1 MIPQFPKAMTLPKGL
16 TAAILV
22 FLMLAAAITTAA
34 AASGTPQPLNAS
46 LPENSPAGASLG
58 TPMATTAPAGT
69 VSYSLSG
76 PDAGHFNIDPATGEI
91 TLAQDA
97 ASPDFETRAGYSVT
111 ITAAANL
118 AVSVENVDEPGSVSL
133 SANSPRSGEA
143 LSASLTDPDGSVSAL
158 SWRWQRSTENGW
170 EDIPGA
176 TAPDYTPGAGDV
188 GRRLQA
194 VAAYDDGSGEGRT
207 AQAATGEPVRNDPP
221 EFGADTAN
229 LAVDENTAPGVA
241 VGDPITAADP
251 NGDDVTYSLAGST
264 DFTVDPQ
271 TGQIGVAEGAALD
284 HEAADTHSLTLQ
296 ARDIHGDH
304 DEISVTVSVNNLDEA
319 GTLTLSHGALR
330 AGSALTAS
338 LDDPDGSISRETW
351 QWRRGGEDIQGAN
364 SGSHT
369 ATSGDVGH
377 VLSVS
382 VSYTDG
388 HGPGKSAEA
397 STGSAV
403 GNDAPAFPAQTMSR
417 AIDENAPAG
426 AAAGAPVTAA
436 DPNGD
441 PLTYSMTGAPGFSID
456 RQTGQIRTASAMDHE
471 GRPSYAATVTATDAH
486 GAAAQAEVVIT
497 VNNLDEPGTLSLS
510 NNAPRAGDAI
520 TASLSDPDGAAS
532 NETWQW
538 RRDGSIIPG
547 ATSSSYTATAGDL
560 GHTLSV
566 TVSYEDPQGPGK
578 AAQASADLPVSND
591 PPAFDTAG
599 PLAMSVAEDAAT
611 GTNVGEPLAA
621 TDPNSDTLAFALSG
635 DGAGDFAVNQDGQI
649 TVAAALDHES
659 RSSYSLTATV
669 SDPAGGSNSTPVSIT
684 VENAE
689 EPGAVAL
696 GADDQPQVGSE
707 IAASLQDP
715 DGGVNGESWQ
725 WQSSDRETGPW
736 NDMADA
742 DSASYTPQ
750 TGDIDRYLRAV
761 VTYRD
766 GHGSGQDRAQAT
778 TGLPVRPEPNRPP
791 QFGDH
796 TTTFNISV
804 NVREGV
810 RVAPPFTA
818 TDPNGDT
825 LTYSIV
831 PGTTDAFTINP
842 ATGEVL
848 MGGLEM
854 PEGATHTASISVTD
868 GLDDA
873 GREDQSPDDSLDL
886 NMTMV
891 NPNIV
896 IESSSRSA
904 FPKGLW
910 VDDDIVVTTNE
921 VSGYFN
927 RDQAMI
933 YDRATQQYLEDRSF
947 PVGARSYPRMG
958 GVWSDGTT
966 LYALAAQRSR
976 ANPGGKIFAY
986 RLSDGARR
994 SSEDIILPRENSH
1007 PIGLTGREGILYVG
1021 DSRDRKVYAYNM
1033 ETRSRQSGHEIN
1045 GIDTLR
1051 RNMTDIWLDGETIW
1065 ISYWLSDFIRAYDAA
1080 TGERKPG
1087 LDIQLAR
1094 ENAGPAGIDSDGF
1107 NLWAMDSVNDT
1118 IYGYVLP
1125 Q

>member
-1 MIPQFPKAMTLPKGL
+1 MIPQLQKAMTLPKGL

-34 AASGTPQPLNAS
+34 AASGTPQPLSAS

-76 PDAGHFNIDPATGEI
+76 ADAGLFNIDPATGEI
-91 TLAQDA
+91 TLAPDA

-118 AVSVENVDEPGSVSL
+118 AVSVENVDEPGSISL

-158 SWRWQRSTENGW
+158 SWRWQRSTEDAW

-194 VAAYDDGSGEGRT
+194 VAAYDDGSGQGRT

-229 LAVDENTAPGVA
+229 LAVDENTAPGAA

-271 TGQIGVAEGAALD
+271 TGQISVAAGATLD
-284 HEAADTHSLTLQ
+284 HEAAGTHSLTLQ

-330 AGSALTAS
+330 AGSVLTAS
-338 LDDPDGSISRETW
+338 LEDPDGSISNRTW

-377 VLSVS
+377 VLSIS

-426 AAAGAPVTAA
+426 AVAGAPVTAA

-441 PLTYSMTGAPGFSID
+441 PMTYSMTGAPGFSID

-471 GRPSYAATVTATDAH
+471 AQPSYAATVTATDAH
-486 GAAAQAEVVIT
+486 GATAQAEVVIT

-510 NNAPRAGDAI
+510 NTAPRAGDAI

-547 ATSSSYTATAGDL
+547 AASNSYTATAADL

-566 TVSYEDPQGPGK
+566 SVSYEDPQGPGK
-578 AAQASADLPVSND
+578 SAQASAGAPVTND
-591 PPAFDTAG
+591 PPAFDTEG
-599 PLAMSVAEDAAT
+599 PLAMSIAEDAAA
-611 GTNVGEPLAA
+611 GTNVGAPLSA
-621 TDPNSDTLAFALSG
+621 TDPNDDPLAFALTG
-635 DGAGDFAVNQDGQI
+635 DGAGDFAVNRDGQI
-649 TVAAALDHES
+649 TVAAVLDHES

-669 SDPAGGSNSTPVSIT
+669 SDPAGGSGSTPVSIT
-684 VENAE
+684 VENVE
-689 EPGAVAL
+689 EPGAVVL
-696 GADDQPQVGSE
+696 GAGDQPQVDSE
-707 IAASLQDP
+707 ITAILTDP

-725 WQSSDRETGPW
+725 WQSSDSETGPW
-736 NDMADA
+736 NDIADA
-742 DSASYTPQ
+742 GSASHTPQ

-778 TGLPVRPEPNRPP
+778 TAHPVRPEPNRPP

-796 TTTFNISV
+796 TTTFNISI
-804 NVREGV
+804 NVREDV

-818 TDPNGDT
+818 ADPNEDT

-831 PGTTDAFTINP
+831 PSTPDAFTINP

-848 MGGLEM
+848 MGSLELE
-854 PEGATHTASISVTD
+854 EGSTHTATITVTD
-868 GLDDA
+868 GRDDA
-873 GREDQSPDDSLDL
+873 GQEDHSPDDSMDL
-886 NMTMV
+886 TMTIV

-896 IESSSRSA
+896 IQPSSTAA
-904 FPKGLW
+904 FPNGLW
-910 VDDDIVVTTNE
+910 VDDDIVVTTN
-921 VSGYFN
+921 SGSRNWARY
-927 RDQAMI
+927 
-933 YDRATQQYLEDRSF
+933 YDRDTQQHLSDRSF
-947 PVGARSYPRMG
+947 RIRTGRFSSMK
-958 GVWSDGTT
+958 GVWSNGDT
-966 LYALAAQRSR
+966 LYVLTADRNLS
-976 ANPGGKIFAY
+976 NPRGKVFAY
-986 RLSDGARR
+986 RLSDGSRQK
-994 SSEDIILPRENSH
+994 SMDISLPASNAH
-1007 PIGLTGREGILYVG
+1007 PAGLTGRDGILYVG
-1021 DSRDRKVYAYNM
+1021 DGRDRKVYAYNM
-1033 ETRSRQSGHEIN
+1033 ETKSRQSGHDIN

-1051 RNMTDIWLDGETIW
+1051 KEITDIWLDGETIW

-1080 TGERKPG
+1080 TGDRKPH
-1087 LDIQLAR
+1087 LDVQLAR

>member
-1 MIPQFPKAMTLPKGL
+1 MIPQLPKAMTLPKGL

-34 AASGTPQPLNAS
+34 AASGTPESLNAS

-58 TPMATTAPAGT
+58 TPMETNAPAGT

-76 PDAGHFNIDPATGEI
+76 QDAGLFDIDPATGEI
-91 TLAQDA
+91 TLAQD

-111 ITAAANL
+111 ITATANL
-118 AVSVENVDEPGSVSL
+118 AVSVENVDEPGIVSL

-158 SWRWQRSTENGW
+158 SWRWQRSTEDGW
-170 EDIPGA
+170 EDILGA

-221 EFGADTAN
+221 EFGTDTAN
-229 LAVDENTAPGVA
+229 LAVDENTAPGA
-241 VGDPITAADP
+241 TVGDPITAADP
-251 NGDDVTYSLAGST
+251 NGDDVTYSLSGST

-284 HEAADTHSLTLQ
+284 HEAAGTHSLTLR
-296 ARDIHGDH
+296 AEDIHGDH

-319 GTLTLSHGALR
+319 GTLTLSHGDLR

-338 LDDPDGSISRETW
+338 LEDPDGSISNRTW
-351 QWRRGGEDIQGAN
+351 QWRRSGEDIQGAN

-369 ATSGDVGH
+369 AASDDVGH

-388 HGPGKSAEA
+388 YGPGKSAEA

-417 AIDENAPAG
+417 AINENAPAG

-436 DPNGD
+436 DPNRD

-471 GRPSYAATVTATDAH
+471 AQPSYAATVTATDAH
-486 GAAAQAEVVIT
+486 GAKAQAEVVIT

-510 NNAPRAGDAI
+510 NTAPRAGDAI
-520 TASLSDPDGAAS
+520 AASLTDPDGLTTA
-532 NETWQW
+532 ETWQW
-538 RRDGSIIPG
+538 RRDGSNIPG
-547 ATSSSYTATAGDL
+547 ATSNSYTATAGDL

-566 TVSYEDPQGPGK
+566 SVSYEDPQGPGK
-578 AAQASADLPVSND
+578 SAQASADLPVSND
-591 PPAFDTAG
+591 PPAFDTTG
-599 PLAMSVAEDAAT
+599 PLSMSIAEDAAT
-611 GTNVGEPLAA
+611 GTNVGEPLSA
-621 TDPNSDTLAFALSG
+621 TDPNSDILAFALSG

-669 SDPAGGSNSTPVSIT
+669 SDPAGGSGSTPVNIT

-689 EPGAVAL
+689 EPGVVVLDAS
-696 GADDQPQVGSE
+696 DQPQVGSE
-707 IAASLQDP
+707 LTASLQDP

-725 WQSSDRETGPW
+725 WQSSGRETGPW
-736 NDMADA
+736 NDVAGA

-750 TGDIDRYLRAV
+750 ASDIARYLRAT

-766 GHGSGQDRAQAT
+766 GHGTSQDWAQAT
-778 TGLPVRPEPNRPP
+778 TTHPVMPEPNRPP
-791 QFGDH
+791 AFLDSL
-796 TTTFNISV
+796 TTTFNISI
-804 NVREGV
+804 NVLEGV

-825 LTYSIV
+825 LTYSII
-831 PGTTDAFTINP
+831 PGTPDAFTINP

-854 PEGATHTASISVTD
+854 AEDTTHTASISVTD
-868 GLDDA
+868 GLDDT

-886 NMTMV
+886 TMTIV

-896 IESSSRSA
+896 IEPSSHA
-904 FPKGLW
+904 VFPKGLW
-910 VDDDIVVTTNE
+910 VDDDIVVTTND
-921 VSGYFN
+921 ST
-927 RDQAMI
+927 RDRAMV
-933 YDRATQQYLEDRSF
+933 YDRQTQQHLEDRSF
-947 PVGARSYPRMG
+947 RVGGRSYPTIQ
-958 GVWSDGTT
+958 GVWSDGAT
-966 LYALAAQRSR
+966 LYALAVQRGR
-976 ANPGGKIFAY
+976 ANPGGKVFAY
-986 RLSDGARR
+986 SLSDGSRQK
-994 SSEDIILPRENSH
+994 SMDIRLPASNAH

-1021 DSRDRKVYAYNM
+1021 DSRDRKVYAYDI
-1033 ETRSRQSGHEIN
+1033 ETRSRQSGHDIN
-1045 GIDTLR
+1045 GIDTLKR
-1051 RNMTDIWLDGETIW
+1051 DMTDFWLDGETVW
-1065 ISYWLSDFIRAYDAA
+1065 ISYWLSDFIRAYDMD
-1080 TGERKPG
+1080 TGERRDG

-1094 ENAGPAGIDSDGF
+1094 ENAGPSGIDSDGF
-1107 NLWAMDSVNDT
+1107 NLWALDQVNDT
-1118 IYGYVLP
+1118 IYGYVVP